1 MKEEKKLLNI
11 LRWVLLLPASVL
23 GSFIVYALFVL
34 VGYILNMREY
44 SYNTIWIHIDM
55 WVANILAGAVYVL
68 VGTMMAPKN
77 KKVVM
82 GIIVGILLIDIII
95 TLIYNVVN
103 QKWSNF
109 ISGICVLVGVVGGM
123 YYLLKEGNME

>member
-1 MKEEKKLLNI
+1 
-11 LRWVLLLPASVL
+11 
-23 GSFIVYALFVL
+23 
-34 VGYILNMREY
+34 
-44 SYNTIWIHIDM
+44 M

-68 VGTMMAPKN
+68 IGTMMAPKF

-82 GIIVGILLIDIII
+82 GIIVGILLVGIII

-123 YYLLKEGNME
+123 YYLLKERNME